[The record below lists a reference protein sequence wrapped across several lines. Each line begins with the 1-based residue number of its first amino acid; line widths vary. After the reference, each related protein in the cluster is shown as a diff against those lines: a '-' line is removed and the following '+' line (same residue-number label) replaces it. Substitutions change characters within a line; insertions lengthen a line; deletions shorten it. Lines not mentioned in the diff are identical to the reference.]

1 MNPFVARLVF
11 WCAMLA
17 GAAAQAADPPAAD
30 PPAAGRVKHVVGTVA
45 LLRGEVSQ
53 PVEVGALV
61 LPGDRIVTGPRSRA
75 GLTLADDTLLAVGPD
90 TVLSIDEFSFNATRQ
105 DGGLVATVF
114 KGAIKVVSGLL
125 ARRAPES
132 VRFRTPTMVLGV
144 RGTEFIIDTR
154 GSRQ

>member
-1 MNPFVARLVF
+1 M
-11 WCAMLA
+11 
-17 GAAAQAADPPAAD
+17 
-30 PPAAGRVKHVVGTVA
+30 VGTVA
-45 LLRGEVSQ
+45 LVRGEVSQ
-53 PVEVGALV
+53 PIEVGALV

-90 TVLSIDEFSFNATRQ
+90 TVLAIDEFSFNATRQ

-114 KGAIKVVSGLL
+114 KGAIRVVSGLL

-154 GSRQ
+154 GSGQ